1 MKPDHK
7 NRRWLSQRLVS
18 LRDVSTPSYVAVAPL
33 WAFLH
38 VQHAS
43 LICDCWLSH
52 FSYSRTWTHSDF
64 VKRYWASS
72 GIIATLKNHNYLTH
86 NIGFVA
92 SLPGTTKIPLLHA
105 LDCHAWKSNIWI
117 PPANASTLCKLQP
130 QKNHQRKSFPNFT
143 NLIFERLFFGGFP
156 PLSFIGPMFWRGACQ
171 SPVTLSD
178 SWPPNCDLGDSDFEL
193 SSKAWLPGKVFS
205 NQPTDPTTEETHLR
219 ICCKRCER
227 NMVIHSSRIRK
238 EFPSIN
244 PSKIPKK
251 TQHTYSGMFFWV
263 EMRDF
268 YMKKRYKWVL
278 WVGYKLNSLNQS
290 HGNNTHRCPKHAIVW
305 YIYGTPLKI

>member
-52 FSYSRTWTHSDF
+52 FSYSSTWTHSDF

-72 GIIATLKNHNYLTH
+72 GIIATLKKHNYLTH

-117 PPANASTLCKLQP
+117 PPTNASTLCKLQP

-143 NLIFERLFFGGFP
+143 NLIFERLFFGWF
-156 PLSFIGPMFWRGACQ
+156 
-171 SPVTLSD
+171 
-178 SWPPNCDLGDSDFEL
+178 
-193 SSKAWLPGKVFS
+193 
-205 NQPTDPTTEETHLR
+205 HL
-219 ICCKRCER
+219 
-227 NMVIHSSRIRK
+227 
-238 EFPSIN
+238 
-244 PSKIPKK
+244 
-251 TQHTYSGMFFWV
+251 
-263 EMRDF
+263 
-268 YMKKRYKWVL
+268 WVL
-278 WVGYKLNSLNQS
+278 
-290 HGNNTHRCPKHAIVW
+290 
-305 YIYGTPLKI
+305 

>member
-52 FSYSRTWTHSDF
+52 FSYSSTWTHSDF

-72 GIIATLKNHNYLTH
+72 GIIATLKKHNYLTH

-105 LDCHAWKSNIWI
+105 LDCHAWKSNVWV
-117 PPANASTLCKLQP
+117 PPANASTLCKVQP
-130 QKNHQRKSFPNFT
+130 QKNHQRKSFQISPTWF
-143 NLIFERLFFGGFP
+143 LKGFFLGG
-156 PLSFIGPMFWRGACQ
+156 STSEFIGPMFWRGACQ
-171 SPVTLSD
+171 SLSPVTLSD
-178 SWPPNCDLGDSDFEL
+178 SGPP
-193 SSKAWLPGKVFS
+193 
-205 NQPTDPTTEETHLR
+205 QLR
-219 ICCKRCER
+219 
-227 NMVIHSSRIRK
+227 SGRIWFRAR
-238 EFPSIN
+238 
-244 PSKIPKK
+244 
-251 TQHTYSGMFFWV
+251 Q
-263 EMRDF
+263 
-268 YMKKRYKWVL
+268 
-278 WVGYKLNSLNQS
+278 
-290 HGNNTHRCPKHAIVW
+290 
-305 YIYGTPLKI
+305 